1 MSQPAPHCPVCGSTD
16 LLFNDRR
23 QEYVCEDCAHRWS
36 LPAPGPALDWPAGLS
51 PGDLP
56 TYLAAPL
63 AALLAEPNPR
73 VRLHWLVDCAEIA
86 VRWSVAVTLAQ
97 VVQAH
102 AGTLPEPLVRRLR
115 AHIER
120 PTLGRWLGMLA
131 ALSHPRPATGL
142 PAPGF
147 FDLYAGAFA
156 PRFRPEGHGGTLDT
170 SLLLLR
176 NQLAHGAGLP
186 TTAARSLLETHQLGV
201 FALLRAVA
209 QAGQGTQV
217 IALTGAQ
224 AVRLAGPRPCPIP
237 RPPELR
243 DGTDGPW
250 LITASG
256 VLPLMPLAAFGPV
269 RLVDGAG
276 RVAERPGDPAA
287 QLYLRAG
294 RDRLAYVPLG
304 RDEAVSLTF
313 DLDAFR
319 ALFRLDDGL
328 VTHGRSGADG
338 RWDDFRREARILA
351 EDLVGRAAELG
362 VLRDWLKGRD
372 TREAGTAGIALI
384 TGAPGVGKSLLMARL
399 ATDLGNARPERQALY
414 YHRFRGGD
422 ARNSTRAFLRG
433 LLAAL
438 GDWELLPAAPTTAED
453 PGDQLEDLLEAVRA
467 RLDAVAA
474 LAPPRTKA
482 PAPRFLVL
490 ADGLDEV
497 LPQDPRLPHWLREL
511 ALPGTLWLLASRPEP
526 ALDHAFSGPDCA
538 HLFPQG
544 LPPLSAPDL
553 RAMLLEGLAG
563 ARQSL
568 IARDEDSPQGV
579 HNPFVERVVAC
590 AAGLPL
596 YVHLLLEDLRGGRL
610 TVHDEDRLP
619 RGLVAYYDTLMAGIG
634 LADLKRDLPLLI
646 ACLARAEEPLDPAA
660 LALLLADV
668 PAEAPDYI
676 ERARQAVRAGRVLL
690 RDAPTADGTAGLTLY
705 HQSFRDYVGGV
716 PARGGRPATPPAPA
730 LAGTV
735 RDAERKFCRLAVG
748 WAGLPPGNLRQHLF
762 RWGVRY
768 ALRWQGA
775 AGLEAARQRLTDF
788 AFLQAYTAEL
798 PGSAIRGLVADY
810 ETVLARLPEGSGRQT
825 FRLWEAFFREREHI
839 LRRGDERWPAHK
851 ILLQL
856 AVEHADD
863 SPVTRA
869 AEDWLGAGHCD
880 WVWLRNPRRVTRAV
894 PDPCLRVLEGHT
906 DSVGGALELCDG
918 RILSWSNDCTLRLWD
933 GQNGTPLTILSGHKD
948 VVKGVLALSYG
959 RVLSWSF
966 DKTMRLWDGMQG
978 AQLSILTGQEE
989 VVIGALAL
997 PDGRI
1002 LSWSLNGTLRLWDGQ
1017 SGASLAVLAEH
1028 KDMVTGAVSLSDGHI
1043 LSWSKDKTLRLW
1055 DGQSGAPLATLA
1067 GHQDSVI
1074 GALAFSDGRILSWSN
1089 DKTLRLWDGPTGSLI
1104 AIIAGHTDPVTGVRL
1119 LSCGSIL
1126 TWSRGAKDNNLCIW
1140 DGQSG
1145 ASIAILSG
1153 HKASVIGALELSDG
1167 RILSWSLDRTLRL
1180 WDRWSGAQ
1188 VATLAGHNEGV
1199 EGALELSD
1207 GRILSWSGPSWSP
1220 LFYSES
1226 LRLWDVQSGAPLAT
1240 LTKNTGS
1247 IIGAMEMSDGRILS
1261 WSADGTLRLWDFR
1274 YKSTFTAI
1282 EGHTADIYFVLPVAE
1297 GRILS
1302 SSRDNTL
1309 RLWDIQSGVSLATL
1323 EGHKDVCNTFRALEL
1338 SDGRILSWGDQTL
1351 RLWDGRSGTPIAIF
1365 EGHTDNILGAWEMS
1379 DMRVISWSS
1388 DKTLRLW
1395 DVQNVA
1401 HLATL
1406 EGHTEYILGAIELS
1420 GGRVLSWSMDLT
1432 LRLWDVDSGT
1442 QIAILK
1448 GHTGWV
1454 EGAVTLRD
1462 GRILSWSSST
1472 RSSPRSGD
1480 YTLRL
1485 WDGNSGT
1492 PLAILAGHSA
1502 RIRGALE
1509 LSDGRILSWS
1519 HDKTLRLWDG
1529 ISGAPLVTLAGHN
1542 NGIKAAMELS
1552 YGRILSWS
1560 ENDSFS
1566 KRVSW
1571 SNGDYTLRLWDGQ
1584 SGQPLSVLIR
1594 QSDLPWDVPQLLLHR
1609 LTVDSPQRISGQS
1622 VAWAY
1627 RNKAG
1632 IASCIGQTGPAC
1644 WHGQT
1649 AVKSHV
1655 LSPEGILV
1663 VSLESGH
1670 VFCLQLYRGAR
1681 RITLEDYESELP
1693 SC

>member
-1 MSQPAPHCPVCGSTD
+1 MDEHTMSQPAPHCPVCGSTD

-23 QEYVCEDCAHRWS
+23 QEYVCEDCGHRWS

-97 VVQAH
+97 VVQVH
-102 AGTLPEPLVRRLR
+102 AGTLPERLVSRLR
-115 AHIER
+115 EHIER
-120 PTLGRWLGMLA
+120 PTLGRWLGILA

-176 NQLAHGAGLP
+176 NHLAHGAGLP
-186 TTAARSLLETHQLGV
+186 TTAARSLLATHQPGV

-224 AVRLAGPRPCPIP
+224 AVRLAGPRPCSIP

-243 DGTDGPW
+243 DSADGPW
-250 LITASG
+250 LITARG

-269 RLVDGAG
+269 RLVDNAG

-304 RDEAVSLTF
+304 RDEAMSLTF

-328 VTHGRSGADG
+328 ATHGRSGADG

-399 ATDLGNARPERQALY
+399 ARDQGNAGPERLGLY

-438 GDWELLPAAPTTAED
+438 GDWGLLPAAPGED
-453 PGDQLEDLLEAVRA
+453 PGDQFEDLLEAVRA

-474 LAPPRTKA
+474 LAPPRPQA

-619 RGLVAYYDTLMAGIG
+619 RGLVAYYDALMAGIG
-634 LADLKRDLPLLI
+634 LSDLRRDLPLLV

-668 PAEAPDYI
+668 PAEAPDYT
-676 ERARQAVRAGRVLL
+676 ERARQAVRAGRALL

-716 PARGGRPATPPAPA
+716 PAREGRPTTPSAPA

-735 RDAERKFCRLAVG
+735 RDAERKLCRLADG

-810 ETVLARLPEGSGRQT
+810 ETVLARLPEEAGWQE

-839 LRRGDERWPAHK
+839 LRRGDERWPANK

-869 AEDWLGAGHCD
+869 AEEWLAAGHCD
-880 WVWLRNPRRVTRAV
+880 WVWICNQRRQEHVIT
-894 PDPCLRVLEGHT
+894 DPCLRVLEGHT
-906 DSVGGALELCDG
+906 KPVTGALVLPHG
-918 RILSWSNDCTLRLWD
+918 RILSWSEDNTLRFWEQDSGALVKTIIGSHAFYVTEALLLPDGCVLTWSMLNPQRRLFIID
-933 GQNGTPLTILSGHKD
+933 GQTGDLQKSLIGHTDNINGVML
-948 VVKGVLALSYG
+948 
-959 RVLSWSF
+959 
-966 DKTMRLWDGMQG
+966 
-978 AQLSILTGQEE
+978 
-989 VVIGALAL
+989 L

-1002 LSWSLNGTLRLWDGQ
+1002 LSWSDDCTLRLWDSETGVPLVTLIGHKTKVTGALSLSDGRILSWSSDWSSDHTLLLWDGKRSDPVAILSGHNSIINGALEIPNGHILSWSYDATLRLWDVQRGEQIALLSEHTEEITGAAVLPNGRILSWSNDKTLRMWDGKSGAPLELLAGHSSGVKGAIVLSDGCILSWAHFDTLRLWDGERGAFLKAFGEPLPIDGMLVISDQKLLSWLWSKWNLESSLFMWNLSSQEPMAIIPGHTDGVGGTALLTDGLVLSWSRDGTLRIWNIKNGLPARSLPGHHDEVTSIQSMTDEYVISTAEDETIYVWKMQSGALVATLPGHRACLFPDGRILTWSAHWSNFDHNLYVWDLWDRQNTSQLATLNGHRSDIRGAQILDDGRILSWSRDRTLRLWNGDNGEQLSILNGHHGDIKGAFSLPDGRILSWSHDCTLRLWNGESGDLLFILEGHTKLVTGAMELSDRNLLSWSEDGTLRLWDGQSGAPLAILVGHSYHIVGAMELPDERILSWAEDGTLRLWDGQ
-1017 SGASLAVLAEH
+1017 SGASLAIL
-1028 KDMVTGAVSLSDGHI
+1028 KGH
-1043 LSWSKDKTLRLW
+1043 
-1055 DGQSGAPLATLA
+1055 AY
-1067 GHQDSVI
+1067 
-1074 GALAFSDGRILSWSN
+1074 RI
-1089 DKTLRLWDGPTGSLI
+1089 K
-1104 AIIAGHTDPVTGVRL
+1104 
-1119 LSCGSIL
+1119 
-1126 TWSRGAKDNNLCIW
+1126 
-1140 DGQSG
+1140 
-1145 ASIAILSG
+1145 
-1153 HKASVIGALELSDG
+1153 GALELP
-1167 RILSWSLDRTLRL
+1167 
-1180 WDRWSGAQ
+1180 
-1188 VATLAGHNEGV
+1188 
-1199 EGALELSD
+1199 D
-1207 GRILSWSGPSWSP
+1207 GRILSWSGV
-1220 LFYSES
+1220 ES
-1226 LRLWDVQSGAPLAT
+1226 L
-1240 LTKNTGS
+1240 
-1247 IIGAMEMSDGRILS
+1247 
-1261 WSADGTLRLWDFR
+1261 
-1274 YKSTFTAI
+1274 
-1282 EGHTADIYFVLPVAE
+1282 
-1297 GRILS
+1297 
-1302 SSRDNTL
+1302 
-1309 RLWDIQSGVSLATL
+1309 
-1323 EGHKDVCNTFRALEL
+1323 
-1338 SDGRILSWGDQTL
+1338 
-1351 RLWDGRSGTPIAIF
+1351 
-1365 EGHTDNILGAWEMS
+1365 
-1379 DMRVISWSS
+1379 
-1388 DKTLRLW
+1388 
-1395 DVQNVA
+1395 
-1401 HLATL
+1401 
-1406 EGHTEYILGAIELS
+1406 
-1420 GGRVLSWSMDLT
+1420 
-1432 LRLWDVDSGT
+1432 
-1442 QIAILK
+1442 
-1448 GHTGWV
+1448 
-1454 EGAVTLRD
+1454 
-1462 GRILSWSSST
+1462 
-1472 RSSPRSGD
+1472 
-1480 YTLRL
+1480 
-1485 WDGNSGT
+1485 
-1492 PLAILAGHSA
+1492 
-1502 RIRGALE
+1502 
-1509 LSDGRILSWS
+1509 
-1519 HDKTLRLWDG
+1519 
-1529 ISGAPLVTLAGHN
+1529 
-1542 NGIKAAMELS
+1542 
-1552 YGRILSWS
+1552 
-1560 ENDSFS
+1560 
-1566 KRVSW
+1566 
-1571 SNGDYTLRLWDGQ
+1571 LWDGQ
-1584 SGQPLSVLIR
+1584 RGQLVNGPLWQL
-1594 QSDLPWDVPQLLLHR
+1594 DLPWLAPQFLHHR
-1609 LTVDSPQRISGQS
+1609 LALEAPQAISGQS
-1622 VAWAY
+1622 AAWADG
-1627 RNKAG
+1627 KTAG
-1632 IASCIGQTGPAC
+1632 ITSCTRAAPAC
-1644 WHGQT
+1644 WHGSS
-1649 AVKSHV
+1649 AVESHV
-1655 LSPEGILV
+1655 LSPGGVLV

-1681 RITLEDYESELP
+1681 RITLEDYESGSSHLVDGP
-1693 SC
+1693 VQR

>member
-1 MSQPAPHCPVCGSTD
+1 MD
-16 LLFNDRR
+16 LLFSDRR
-23 QEYVCEDCAHRWS
+23 QEYVCEDCGHRWS

-63 AALLAEPNPR
+63 AALLAEPNLR

-102 AGTLPEPLVRRLR
+102 AGTLPERLVRRLR
-115 AHIER
+115 EHIER

-131 ALSHPRPATGL
+131 ALSHPRPATEM

-176 NQLAHGAGLP
+176 NHLAHGAGLP
-186 TTAARSLLETHQLGV
+186 TTAARSLLETHQPGV

-224 AVRLAGPRPCPIP
+224 AVRLAGPRPCSIP

-243 DGTDGPW
+243 DSADGPW

-276 RVAERPGDPAA
+276 CVAERPGDPAA
-287 QLYLRAG
+287 QLYLRAE

-319 ALFRLDDGL
+319 DLFRLEDGHL
-328 VTHGRSGADG
+328 TRGGSGADG
-338 RWDDFRREARILA
+338 RRDDFLREARILA

-399 ATDLGNARPERQALY
+399 ATDLGNARSERQALY

-438 GDWELLPAAPTTAED
+438 ADWKLLPAAPATAED
-453 PGDQLEDLLEAVRA
+453 PGDQIEDLLEAVRA
-467 RLDAVAA
+467 RLAAVAA
-474 LAPPRTKA
+474 LAPPRPQA

-497 LPQDPRLPHWLREL
+497 LPQDPRLPQRLREL

-568 IARDEDSPQGV
+568 VARDEDSPQGV

-668 PAEAPDYI
+668 PADAPDYT
-676 ERARQAVRAGRVLL
+676 ERVRQAVRAGRVLL

-716 PARGGRPATPPAPA
+716 PAREGRPATPSAPA

-735 RDAERKFCRLAVG
+735 RDAGRKLCRLADG

-810 ETVLARLPEGSGRQT
+810 ETVLARLPEGAGWQA

-839 LRRGDERWPAHK
+839 LRRGDERWPANK

-869 AEDWLGAGHCD
+869 A
-880 WVWLRNPRRVTRAV
+880 
-894 PDPCLRVLEGHT
+894 
-906 DSVGGALELCDG
+906 
-918 RILSWSNDCTLRLWD
+918 
-933 GQNGTPLTILSGHKD
+933 
-948 VVKGVLALSYG
+948 
-959 RVLSWSF
+959 
-966 DKTMRLWDGMQG
+966 
-978 AQLSILTGQEE
+978 
-989 VVIGALAL
+989 L
-997 PDGRI
+997 PDLMGFCY
-1002 LSWSLNGTLRLWDGQ
+1002 
-1017 SGASLAVLAEH
+1017 
-1028 KDMVTGAVSLSDGHI
+1028 HI
-1043 LSWSKDKTLRLW
+1043 N
-1055 DGQSGAPLATLA
+1055 Q
-1067 GHQDSVI
+1067 
-1074 GALAFSDGRILSWSN
+1074 
-1089 DKTLRLWDGPTGSLI
+1089 
-1104 AIIAGHTDPVTGVRL
+1104 
-1119 LSCGSIL
+1119 
-1126 TWSRGAKDNNLCIW
+1126 
-1140 DGQSG
+1140 
-1145 ASIAILSG
+1145 
-1153 HKASVIGALELSDG
+1153 
-1167 RILSWSLDRTLRL
+1167 
-1180 WDRWSGAQ
+1180 
-1188 VATLAGHNEGV
+1188 
-1199 EGALELSD
+1199 
-1207 GRILSWSGPSWSP
+1207 
-1220 LFYSES
+1220 
-1226 LRLWDVQSGAPLAT
+1226 
-1240 LTKNTGS
+1240 
-1247 IIGAMEMSDGRILS
+1247 
-1261 WSADGTLRLWDFR
+1261 
-1274 YKSTFTAI
+1274 
-1282 EGHTADIYFVLPVAE
+1282 
-1297 GRILS
+1297 
-1302 SSRDNTL
+1302 
-1309 RLWDIQSGVSLATL
+1309 
-1323 EGHKDVCNTFRALEL
+1323 
-1338 SDGRILSWGDQTL
+1338 
-1351 RLWDGRSGTPIAIF
+1351 
-1365 EGHTDNILGAWEMS
+1365 
-1379 DMRVISWSS
+1379 
-1388 DKTLRLW
+1388 
-1395 DVQNVA
+1395 
-1401 HLATL
+1401 
-1406 EGHTEYILGAIELS
+1406 
-1420 GGRVLSWSMDLT
+1420 
-1432 LRLWDVDSGT
+1432 
-1442 QIAILK
+1442 
-1448 GHTGWV
+1448 
-1454 EGAVTLRD
+1454 
-1462 GRILSWSSST
+1462 
-1472 RSSPRSGD
+1472 
-1480 YTLRL
+1480 
-1485 WDGNSGT
+1485 
-1492 PLAILAGHSA
+1492 
-1502 RIRGALE
+1502 
-1509 LSDGRILSWS
+1509 
-1519 HDKTLRLWDG
+1519 
-1529 ISGAPLVTLAGHN
+1529 
-1542 NGIKAAMELS
+1542 
-1552 YGRILSWS
+1552 
-1560 ENDSFS
+1560 
-1566 KRVSW
+1566 
-1571 SNGDYTLRLWDGQ
+1571 
-1584 SGQPLSVLIR
+1584 
-1594 QSDLPWDVPQLLLHR
+1594 
-1609 LTVDSPQRISGQS
+1609 
-1622 VAWAY
+1622 
-1627 RNKAG
+1627 
-1632 IASCIGQTGPAC
+1632 
-1644 WHGQT
+1644 
-1649 AVKSHV
+1649 
-1655 LSPEGILV
+1655 
-1663 VSLESGH
+1663 
-1670 VFCLQLYRGAR
+1670 
-1681 RITLEDYESELP
+1681 
-1693 SC
+1693 